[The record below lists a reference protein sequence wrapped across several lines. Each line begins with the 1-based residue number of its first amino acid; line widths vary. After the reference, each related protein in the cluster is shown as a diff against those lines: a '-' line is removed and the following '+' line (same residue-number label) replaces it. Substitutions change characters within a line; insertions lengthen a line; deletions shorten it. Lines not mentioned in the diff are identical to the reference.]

1 MNKDNWAAIAM
12 LPEDYET
19 LRNIVSKLK
28 EGKHDP
34 SDGDRLNEICDRM
47 VHCRKG
53 EVI

>member
-1 MNKDNWAAIAM
+1 MDKDNWAAIAM

-19 LRNIVSKLK
+19 LRNIVRKIK
-28 EGKHDP
+28 ERTYDP
-34 SDGDRLNEICDRM
+34 SDGDLLNEICDRM

>member
-28 EGKHDP
+28 EGTYDF

-47 VHCRKG
+47 VHYRKG
-53 EVI
+53 EII